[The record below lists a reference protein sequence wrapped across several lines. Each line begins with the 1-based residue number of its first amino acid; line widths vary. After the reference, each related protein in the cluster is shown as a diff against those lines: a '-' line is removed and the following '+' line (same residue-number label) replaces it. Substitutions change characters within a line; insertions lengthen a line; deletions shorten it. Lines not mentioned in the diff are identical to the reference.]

1 MSERFPITPEG
12 FNKLREKLKHL
23 DEEVRPEVE
32 KRLGVAREMGDL
44 SENAEYDSAR
54 EELWRLDKQI
64 SDLRNYMARAEI
76 IDPSKKRTDEVCFG
90 SKVKIRD
97 LKNKEVI
104 EYTLVG
110 EKESNPSDGFI
121 SVSSPVGQAL
131 VGHKKGDKI
140 DIKVPAGI
148 LHYEIIGIE

>member
-1 MSERFPITPEG
+1 MTERFPITPEG
-12 FNKLREKLKHL
+12 FSKLREKLKHL

-64 SDLRNYMARAEI
+64 SDLRNYMARSEI
-76 IDPSKKRTDEVCFG
+76 IDPSKKRTDEVSFG
-90 SKVKIRD
+90 SKIKIRD

-121 SVSSPVGQAL
+121 SVSSPVGQGL
-131 VGHKKGDKI
+131 VGHKIGEKI
-140 DIKVPAGI
+140 DIKVPAGV
-148 LHYEIIGIE
+148 LHYEIISIE